1 MQIRNKL
8 TLYFTVTSSLLMLL
22 IMTFIYLLFSNIT
35 KNDFYQALHERT
47 EVAAEVYLEA
57 DEISPAALEKFK
69 EKFVVTLP
77 HEVIRM
83 YDTTDQVS
91 FIKDN
96 NQNWSKEIIDEVRQ
110 KKYLAYQDKENQVV
124 GIYYYDNQG
133 NFVILASAE
142 DIDGKQRKKNLLQI
156 MSVLFGVQLLIQIIA
171 GKLFAG
177 NALNPIKKINIQV
190 QKISATDLHL
200 RVDTDNEKDE
210 IGTLA
215 ANFNGLL
222 ERLEKSFD
230 LQKMFVAN
238 VSHELKTPITNII
251 GEVEVAVSKERTS
264 ADYRNTLQSVL
275 VEADRLNG
283 IIRNFLLLANSE
295 NDIAG
300 HVEMVRFDELL
311 WEIKEIFNRE
321 PGAILDIQ
329 MPELPDDSTRLY
341 VKTNKTLLTLAITNI
356 IQNALKFSSGKPVVC
371 SMHFTLNDIII
382 SIIDKGIGIDDET
395 LPHIFEPFYRSANV
409 NTYQGHGIGL
419 YIAKKIV
426 ELLGG
431 NITVQSHPRD
441 GSTFNIILPQN
452 DRF

>member
-22 IMTFIYLLFSNIT
+22 IMVFIYLLFSNIT
-35 KNDFYQALHERT
+35 KNDFYQALHDRT
-47 EVAAEVYLEA
+47 EVAAGVYLEA
-57 DEISPAALEKFK
+57 DEISESALKKIK
-69 EKFVVTLP
+69 EKYLVSLP

-83 YDTTDQVS
+83 YDSTDKLS
-91 FIKDN
+91 FINEN
-96 NQNWSKEIIDEVRQ
+96 NQNWSKQIIDEVRA
-110 KKYLAYQDKENQVV
+110 KRYIAYQENDKQIV
-124 GIYYYDNQG
+124 GIDYDDNQG
-133 NFVILASAE
+133 NFVILASAV
-142 DIDGKQRKKNLLQI
+142 DVYGQQKKKNLLQI
-156 MSVLFGVQLLIQIIA
+156 MAVLFGVQLLVQLIA
-171 GKLFAG
+171 GKWFAG
-177 NALNPIKKINIQV
+177 NALNPIQKVNTQV

-210 IGTLA
+210 IGILA

-251 GEVEVAVSKERTS
+251 GEVEVAVSKDRTS
-264 ADYRNTLQSVL
+264 AEYKNTLQSVL
-275 VEADRLNG
+275 VEADRLND
-283 IIRNFLLLANSE
+283 IIRNFLLLANNE
-295 NDIAG
+295 NDIG
-300 HVEMVRFDELL
+300 RQQTELVRFDELL

-321 PGAILDIQ
+321 PKTILDIQ
-329 MPELPDDSTRLY
+329 MAELPEDETRLN

-356 IQNALKFSSGKPVVC
+356 IQNGIKFSSGKPVVC
-371 SMHFTLNDIII
+371 SMHFTANDIII
-382 SIIDKGIGIDDET
+382 SITDKGIGIDAET
-395 LPHIFEPFYRSANV
+395 LPHIFEPFYRSTDA

-419 YIAKKIV
+419 YIAKKII

-431 NITVQSHPRD
+431 NITVQSQPTA

-452 DRF
+452 T

>member
-22 IMTFIYLLFSNIT
+22 IMIFIYLLFSNIT
-35 KNDFYQALHERT
+35 KNDFYQALHDRT
-47 EVAAEVYLEA
+47 EVAAGVYLEA
-57 DEISPAALEKFK
+57 DEISESALKKIK
-69 EKFVVTLP
+69 EKYLVSLP

-83 YDTTDQVS
+83 YDSTDKLS
-91 FIKDN
+91 FINEN
-96 NQNWSKEIIDEVRQ
+96 NQNWSKQIIDDVRA
-110 KKYLAYQDKENQVV
+110 KKYIAYQENDKQIV
-124 GIYYYDNQG
+124 GIDYDDNQG
-133 NFVILASAE
+133 NFVILASAV
-142 DIDGKQRKKNLLQI
+142 DIYGQQKKKNLLQI
-156 MSVLFGVQLLIQIIA
+156 MAVLFGVQLLVQLIA
-171 GKLFAG
+171 GKWFAG
-177 NALNPIKKINIQV
+177 NALDPIQKVNTQV

-210 IGTLA
+210 IGILA

-251 GEVEVAVSKERTS
+251 GEVEVAVSKDRTT
-264 ADYRNTLQSVL
+264 AEYKNTLQSVL
-275 VEADRLNG
+275 VEADRLND
-283 IIRNFLLLANSE
+283 IIRNFLLLANNE
-295 NDIAG
+295 NDIG
-300 HVEMVRFDELL
+300 RQQTELVRFDELL

-321 PGAILDIQ
+321 PKTILDIQ
-329 MPELPDDSTRLY
+329 MAELPEDETRLN

-356 IQNALKFSSGKPVVC
+356 IQNGIKFSSGKPVVC
-371 SMHFTLNDIII
+371 SMHFTANDIII
-382 SIIDKGIGIDDET
+382 SITDKGIGIDAET
-395 LPHIFEPFYRSANV
+395 LPHIFEPFYRSINA

-419 YIAKKIV
+419 YIAKKII

-431 NITVQSHPRD
+431 NITVQSQPTA

-452 DRF
+452 T